1 MYHQQD
7 VLFQHVREEPA
18 VRIRP
23 TTTNTP
29 AHSGGAATRRVGP
42 TRQRDIGP
50 GGRGPRRGRNCAR
63 AALTLLFV
71 HAIKLGFFR
80 KQKYLISDCGGRSK
94 NPKPEIIILSDSVR
108 RFRIG
113 STDGPLR
120 SRSVSS
126 PPSFPNFSL
135 SRKSGIARLH
145 CSIPRRIPV
154 RVREIRVGCASD
166 RRFVA
171 RNSVSRNRFRRSYI
185 VGPFELLDHG
195 AALVLTS

>member
-63 AALTLLFV
+63 APLTLLFV
-71 HAIKLGFFR
+71 HAIKLGLFR
-80 KQKYLISDCGGRSK
+80 KQNYLISDCGGRSK
-94 NPKPEIIILSDSVR
+94 NPKPEDHHLI
-108 RFRIG
+108 RFG
-113 STDGPLR
+113 SSISARGYSSLR
-120 SRSVSS
+120 SRSVS
-126 PPSFPNFSL
+126 PSVIPQFSL
-135 SRKSGIARLH
+135 EEIGH
-145 CSIPRRIPV
+145 CSI
-154 RVREIRVGCASD
+154 
-166 RRFVA
+166 
-171 RNSVSRNRFRRSYI
+171 
-185 VGPFELLDHG
+185 
-195 AALVLTS
+195 AL